1 MDILTWAIRT
11 AGMANARDAS
21 KMRIVPMAGCGV
33 GMAARMTR
41 LGEDFLE
48 LTGCRLCTCAHPDKC
63 CTKGSLHNE
72 HRDTRD
78 KHAKKPS
85 NHRIRC
91 NCARRVVTAAVY
103 SRFHNSIK

>member
-1 MDILTWAIRT
+1 MDMLTWAIRT

-48 LTGCRLCTCAHPDKC
+48 GIA
-63 CTKGSLHNE
+63 
-72 HRDTRD
+72 
-78 KHAKKPS
+78 
-85 NHRIRC
+85 
-91 NCARRVVTAAVY
+91 AAVY
-103 SRFHNSIK
+103 TRSPRQVLHKGLSTQRTSRHPRQTWQQLRSPRRTIPGANSVVHA